1 VSTGVR
7 SRFYLFD
14 GSCVI
19 SVTEANGRG
28 RYSCSPTHTQIAMSF
43 PTPPTLTVFTFN
55 LGLVG
60 ELGGFRRSC
69 VDPDDP
75 VPS

>member
-1 VSTGVR
+1 VCQQELEADSTCPMAVVSFLSPR
-7 SRFYLFD
+7 PMD
-14 GSCVI
+14 GDDI
-19 SVTEANGRG
+19 GA
-28 RYSCSPTHTQIAMSF
+28 PPHIQIAMSF